1 MGKLQAKL
9 GLAAIL
15 SKFTFELVDKSLMH
29 KEIEFDP
36 KQFVLTPKEG
46 VMIRATYRK

>member
-9 GLAAIL
+9 GLATIL
-15 SKFTFELVDKSLMH
+15 AKFRFELTDKSMMH

-36 KQFVLTPKEG
+36 RQFVIMPKNK
-46 VMIRATYRK
+46 ILLRAVCR